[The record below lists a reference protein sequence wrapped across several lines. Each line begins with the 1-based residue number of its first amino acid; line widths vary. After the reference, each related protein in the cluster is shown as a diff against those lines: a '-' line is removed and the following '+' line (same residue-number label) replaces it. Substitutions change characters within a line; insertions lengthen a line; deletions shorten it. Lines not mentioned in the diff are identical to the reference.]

1 MGEPAPVGS
10 GSWLA
15 LLRRPLV
22 LKAESLAFLV
32 LSVAD
37 LIVSRIYFGWENLWW
52 GYEVN
57 PLAAQVLRH
66 YGLRGLA
73 FYKFAVTAVV
83 LVACQ
88 AVYDKYPRLTR
99 ALLIG
104 ACVGYTWVVSH
115 AVWRLYAYTGFS
127 PW

>member
-10 GSWLA
+10 GSWLT
-15 LLRRPLV
+15 LLRRPMV
-22 LKAESLAFLV
+22 LKRESVGFLL

-37 LIVSRIYFGWENLWW
+37 LVISRIYFSWGNLWW

-57 PLAAQVLRH
+57 PLAAYVLRH
-66 YGLRGLA
+66 YGVPGLA
-73 FYKFAVTAVV
+73 VYKLTITAVV

-88 AVYDKYPRLTR
+88 AIYDKYPRLAR
-99 ALLIG
+99 AIL
-104 ACVGYTWVVSH
+104 VGGCLAFSWVVFRS
-115 AVWRLYAYTGFS
+115 AWRLYAYTGIT